1 MSEQEFEGVT
11 PDQAR
16 HAAKT
21 AAAALEEHAPGEVE
35 ALLRERESYEVR
47 GLAERKAAVDEQ
59 LKARGYAVP
68 VERKAPGGQTTA
80 RRRKA

>member
-1 MSEQEFEGVT
+1 MSEQEIEGTT

-16 HAAKT
+16 HAEKT
-21 AAAALEEHAPGEVE
+21 AAAALEEQAPGEVE

-47 GLAERKAAVDEQ
+47 GLADRKAAVDEQ

-68 VERKAPGGQTTA
+68 VERKAPRSQTA
-80 RRRKA
+80 RKS

>member
-1 MSEQEFEGVT
+1 MSEQEFDGT

-16 HAAKT
+16 HAEKT

-35 ALLRERESYEVR
+35 ALLRERESYEAR
-47 GLAERKAAVDEQ
+47 GLADRKAAVDEQ

-68 VERKAPGGQTTA
+68 VERKAPSGQTTA
-80 RRRKA
+80 RARKS